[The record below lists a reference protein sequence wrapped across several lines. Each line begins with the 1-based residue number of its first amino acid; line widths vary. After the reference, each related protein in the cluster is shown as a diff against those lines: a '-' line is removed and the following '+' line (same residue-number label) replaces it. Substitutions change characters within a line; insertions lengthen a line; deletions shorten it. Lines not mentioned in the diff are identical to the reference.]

1 MKRIGMLCAL
11 FSALIYGIA
20 PVFGKMTFAWGNN
33 SVNLTFWRAS
43 LSLPILLV
51 LALRKG
57 KLSFS
62 WQAIKDLLV
71 AGGLQ
76 GLTALT
82 LSGSYVYMAVGTAT
96 VLHFVYPLLVA
107 LLCAIFYKQRLGAR
121 KIGALCVSVL
131 GVAFFFDT
139 SNPGNTMGVFLAMT
153 SGVTFAGC
161 ILWLNRPSLKEMP
174 SFQFSLC
181 VSAMVALIS
190 GVFGVCAGRIT
201 MDLPSVAWWIMIAC
215 SIATMVCAL
224 ALFKLG
230 VRWAGAVETSMISLI
245 EPVATM
251 VFGLIVLGDGLS
263 LQKLIGCVIILGS
276 LFYITFYEMRSRKA
290 QGEGKT
296 MVMEAE

>member
-1 MKRIGMLCAL
+1 MKRMGILCAL
-11 FSALIYGIA
+11 LSALIYGIA

-33 SVNLTFWRAS
+33 SVNLTFWRAT
-43 LSLPILLV
+43 LSLPILLF

-57 KLSFS
+57 KISFS
-62 WQAIKDLLV
+62 WQAAKDLLI

-82 LSGSYVYMAVGTAT
+82 LSGSYAYMAVGTAT
-96 VLHFVYPLLVA
+96 VLHFIYPLLVA
-107 LLCAIFYKQRLGAR
+107 LLCAIFFKQRLGAK

-131 GVAFFFDT
+131 GVAFFFDA
-139 SNPGNTMGVFLAMT
+139 SNPGNTMGVLLAMT

-181 VSAMVALIS
+181 ISATVALIA
-190 GVFGVCAGRIT
+190 GVFGACTGRIT
-201 MDLPSVAWWIMIAC
+201 VTLPPAAWWIMVAC
-215 SIATMVCAL
+215 SIATMVGAL

-263 LQKLIGCVIILGS
+263 WQKLIGCVIILGS
-276 LFYITFYEMRSRKA
+276 LFYITLYEMRGRRVQAAGDTVA
-290 QGEGKT
+290 Q
-296 MVMEAE
+296 